1 MAQYQIT
8 VDSEILHHLFLKDA
22 KDSGM
27 AKLLES
33 VLNQVLEAQV
43 TEQIGADRYERT
55 ESRQAYRNGS
65 RIRPLSTRVGTIHLN
80 VPRLR
85 DGRFSTELFARY
97 QRSEQAFVLALMEM
111 VVNGVSTRKV
121 SHITEELCGT
131 EFSKSTVSNLCKA
144 LDPIVTAWNH
154 RPLEDGRFPF
164 VIVDALYMKVR
175 EDGRVRSRGVLVATG
190 INTDGYR
197 EVLGFQ
203 VGDSES
209 EATWSELFAWLKRRG
224 LKGVDVITSD
234 SHGGLV
240 NAIRKEFQ
248 GAVWQRCQTHFM
260 RNVLDAAPKALQPE
274 IRARVRAILD
284 APDLQTARLLLK
296 ETLSSYE
303 SKASKAMQILEEGFD
318 DATAVLALPE
328 RYRKRLRTTN
338 SVERMN
344 EEIRRRERVIR
355 IFPNRESLERLIG
368 ALLMEMDDQWASG
381 KKYLDMAEY
390 AQWRS
395 SNQVMPPSKVVRI
408 G

>member
-8 VDSEILHHLFLKDA
+8 VDSEILHHLFLKDT

-43 TEQIGADRYERT
+43 TEQVGADRYERT
-55 ESRQAYRNGS
+55 DDRQSYRNGS
-65 RIRPLSTRVGTIHLN
+65 RPRSLSTRVGTITLK

-85 DGRFSTELFARY
+85 DGSFSTELFARY

-111 VVNGVSTRKV
+111 VVSGVSTRKV
-121 SHITEELCGT
+121 SQITEELCGA
-131 EFSKSTVSNLCKA
+131 EFSKSTVSRLCQN
-144 LDPIVTAWNH
+144 LDPIVKAWNN
-154 RPLEDGRFPF
+154 RPLTDHRFPF

-175 EDGRVRSRGVLVATG
+175 EDGRIRSRGVLIATG
-190 INTDGYR
+190 IHTDGYR

-209 EATWSELFAWLKRRG
+209 ESTWSELFAWLKSRG
-224 LKGVDVITSD
+224 LTGVDLITSD

-240 NAIRKEFQ
+240 SAIRKEFQ
-248 GAVWQRCQTHFM
+248 GTAWQRCQTHFM
-260 RNVLDAAPKALQPE
+260 RNILDAAPKSLQTE
-274 IRARVRAILD
+274 IHGRVRAILD
-284 APDLQTARLLLK
+284 APDLQTARLLLTQTI
-296 ETLSSYE
+296 EAFE
-303 SKASKAMQILEEGFD
+303 SKASKAMKVLEEGFD

-368 ALLMEMDDQWASG
+368 ALLMEIDEKWASG
-381 KKYLDMAEY
+381 KKYLDMSEY
-390 AQWRS
+390 LEWRQANEVRPQ
-395 SNQVMPPSKVVRI
+395 SNVIRI

>member
-8 VDSEILHHLFLKDA
+8 VDSEILHHLFLKDT

-43 TEQIGADRYERT
+43 TEQVGADRYERT
-55 ESRQAYRNGS
+55 DDRQSYRNGS
-65 RIRPLSTRVGTIHLN
+65 RPRSLSTRVGTITLK

-85 DGRFSTELFARY
+85 DGSFSTELFARY

-111 VVNGVSTRKV
+111 VVSGVSTRKV
-121 SHITEELCGT
+121 SQITEELCGA
-131 EFSKSTVSNLCKA
+131 EFSKSTVSRLCQN
-144 LDPIVTAWNH
+144 LDPIVKAWNN
-154 RPLEDGRFPF
+154 RPLEDHRFPF

-175 EDGRVRSRGVLVATG
+175 EDGRIRSRGVLIATG
-190 INTDGYR
+190 IHTDGYR

-209 EATWSELFAWLKRRG
+209 ESTWSELFAWLKSRG
-224 LKGVDVITSD
+224 LTGVDLITSD

-240 NAIRKEFQ
+240 SAIRKEFQ
-248 GAVWQRCQTHFM
+248 GTAWQRCQTHFM
-260 RNVLDAAPKALQPE
+260 RNILDAAPKSLQTE
-274 IRARVRAILD
+274 IHGRVRAILD
-284 APDLQTARLLLK
+284 APDLQTARLLLTQTI
-296 ETLSSYE
+296 EAFE
-303 SKASKAMQILEEGFD
+303 SKASKAMKVLEEGFD

-328 RYRKRLRTTN
+328 RYRRRLRTTN

-368 ALLMEMDDQWASG
+368 ALLMEIDEKWASG
-381 KKYLDMAEY
+381 KKYLDMSEY
-390 AQWRS
+390 LEWRQANEVRPQ
-395 SNQVMPPSKVVRI
+395 SNVIRI